1 MGRGERI
8 EFCTT
13 TEVERVAEYL
23 SRIAE
28 GLRAGRVFLVVSD
41 RQVRLEPAGI
51 VGLRLEAGRASD
63 DGSTRLG
70 LSITWSAEESGRPG
84 RRCGLSQESSG
95 EPLQA
100 A

>member
-8 EFCTT
+8 EFCTI

-23 SRIAE
+23 SRIAD
-28 GLRAGRVFLVVSD
+28 GLRAGRVNLVVSD
-41 RQVRLEPAGI
+41 QPVRLEPADI
-51 VGLRLEAGRASD
+51 VGLRLEAGRAPD

-70 LSITWSAEESGRPG
+70 VSITWPAEASAPRDGSDDRVPH
-84 RRCGLSQESSG
+84 SAG
-95 EPLQA
+95 EPHA